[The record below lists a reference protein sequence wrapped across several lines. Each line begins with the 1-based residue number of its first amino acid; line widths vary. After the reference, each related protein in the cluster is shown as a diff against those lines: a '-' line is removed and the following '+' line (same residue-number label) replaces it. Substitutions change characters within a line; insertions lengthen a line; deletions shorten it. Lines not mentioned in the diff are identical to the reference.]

1 MSYRI
6 LVVNPGSTSTK
17 IGVYEDENL
26 LFDKTLRH
34 SAEEL
39 EKFDSIPAQ
48 KDWRRKLVMKA
59 LEDQG
64 FDVKTLS
71 AVSGRGG
78 LLAPIRGGTYAV
90 SDRLVRDCTVGV
102 QGQHASNL
110 GGIIAREI
118 GDQLGIPSFIVDPV
132 VVDELSDVAR
142 FAGHPLFHRTSIFHA
157 LNQKAVAKRY
167 AKEHGKKYEDLN
179 LIVCHMGGGVSVGA
193 HVKGSVVDTE
203 NALDGEGPFSPER
216 SGSLPTDAVMRLCF
230 SGDYTEAELR
240 KMFVGRG
247 GLVAYTGSNDM
258 RYLLAE
264 AKNDKKVA
272 GVVEAFHYQIAK
284 EVGAMAVVLKGK
296 VDQIILTGG
305 IAYGQETVD
314 AITDMVGGIAPIP
327 VYPGEDELR
336 KWHAKSGLPLK
347 RFFNT
352 SGLLYKSL
360 GLKDKLPG
368 MSEAEQLDLLATDG
382 MLVKRPL
389 AVGDEFVLV
398 GFREAEWAERF
409 GA

>member
-142 FAGHPLFHRTSIFHA
+142 YAGHPLFHRTSIFHA

-167 AKEHGKKYEDLN
+167 AKEL
-179 LIVCHMGGGVSVGA
+179 A
-193 HVKGSVVDTE
+193 
-203 NALDGEGPFSPER
+203 R
-216 SGSLPTDAVMRLCF
+216 SMR
-230 SGDYTEAELR
+230 
-240 KMFVGRG
+240 
-247 GLVAYTGSNDM
+247 
-258 RYLLAE
+258 
-264 AKNDKKVA
+264 
-272 GVVEAFHYQIAK
+272 I
-284 EVGAMAVVLKGK
+284 
-296 VDQIILTGG
+296 
-305 IAYGQETVD
+305 
-314 AITDMVGGIAPIP
+314 
-327 VYPGEDELR
+327 
-336 KWHAKSGLPLK
+336 
-347 RFFNT
+347 
-352 SGLLYKSL
+352 
-360 GLKDKLPG
+360 
-368 MSEAEQLDLLATDG
+368 
-382 MLVKRPL
+382 
-389 AVGDEFVLV
+389 
-398 GFREAEWAERF
+398 
-409 GA
+409 